1 MDKFR
6 FLFKGTVGYAS
17 FMKHSYSLNK
27 YSKDEVAQFRM
38 KVIKFH
44 DDYGSRATKEAFNV
58 GRSTVFAWKK
68 ILREANGSLTAL
80 LPASTA
86 PKTTRRMIVNSKVY
100 DFIENIRL
108 NNWRLGK
115 EKIKRLLDAYCL
127 LEGLET
133 VSESKIGRIIKV
145 NNLFLPKRG
154 RVYHNPDKKPTIPGT
169 KRVKERLPKD
179 SQVKAPG
186 DLLQLDT
193 VVKFDQ
199 RIKRYIITAID
210 LYSRFT
216 FAFAYIRLS
225 SAISLDFM
233 LKLELIAPFKIKAIK
248 TDNGMEFLGDFD
260 AYLNRRSIVHY
271 FSYPRTPKSNA
282 YIERF
287 NRTIQEEFVDG
298 HLDLFE
304 DMHSFNDKMMD
315 YLIYYN
321 TVRPHKSLDY
331 QTPMGFMISEDQ
343 KSNML
348 WTRTWG

>member
-17 FMKHSYSLNK
+17 FMKHTYSINK

-38 KVIKFH
+38 KVITFY
-44 DDYGSRATKEAFNV
+44 DSYGHKATKEAFAV
-58 GRSTVFAWKK
+58 GRSTIFVWKK
-68 ILREANGSLTAL
+68 ILKVAGGSLTAL
-80 LPASTA
+80 CPRSTA
-86 PKTTRRMIVNSKVY
+86 PKTTRRMVVNPKVY
-100 DFIENIRL
+100 DFIENLRL
-108 NNWRLGK
+108 NNYRLGK
-115 EKIKRLLDAYCL
+115 EKIKRLLDAYCTSL
-127 LEGLET
+127 GLAT
-133 VSESKIGRIIKV
+133 VSESKVGRIIKV
-145 NNLFLPKRG
+145 NRLFFPKTG
-154 RVYHNPDKKPTIPGT
+154 RVYHDPSKKPSIPGT

-179 SQVKAPG
+179 SRVKTAG

-199 RIKRYIITAID
+199 GIKRYIITAID

-216 FAFAYIRLS
+216 FVFAYMRLS
-225 SAISLDFM
+225 SAIASDFM
-233 LKLELIAPFKIKAIK
+233 MKLELIAPFKIKTIK
-248 TDNGMEFLGDFD
+248 TDNGMEFLGEFD
-260 AYLNRRSIVHY
+260 LYLNKHGIKHY

-287 NRTIQEEFVDG
+287 NRTIQEEFVDA

-304 DMHSFNDKMMD
+304 DMHTFNDKMMD

-321 TVRPHKSLDY
+321 TVRPHKSLNY
-331 QTPMGFMISEDQ
+331 QTPMGFMISEDP

-348 WTRTWG
+348 WTRTSC

>member
-100 DFIENIRL
+100 AFIENIRL

-348 WTRTWG
+348 WTRTRN

>member
-1 MDKFR
+1 
-6 FLFKGTVGYAS
+6 
-17 FMKHSYSLNK
+17 MKHSYSLNK

-287 NRTIQEEFVDG
+287 NRTIQEEFVDFTDVDPG
-298 HLDLFE
+298 NLD
-304 DMHSFNDKMMD
+304 DFNNQLLDW
-315 YLIYYN
+315 LIEYN
-321 TVRPHKSLDY
+321 NIRPHQTLAY
-331 QTPMGFMISEDQ
+331 QTPLEYIDTHQSLEEVLPMYS
-343 KSNML
+343 SH
-348 WTRTWG
+348 TCY

>member
-1 MDKFR
+1 
-6 FLFKGTVGYAS
+6 
-17 FMKHSYSLNK
+17 MKHSYSLNK

-100 DFIENIRL
+100 AFIENIRL

-216 FAFAYIRLS
+216 FAFAYMRLS

-348 WTRTWG
+348 WTHTFT

>member
-1 MDKFR
+1 
-6 FLFKGTVGYAS
+6 
-17 FMKHSYSLNK
+17 MKHSYSLNK

-216 FAFAYIRLS
+216 FAFAYMRLS

-348 WTRTWG
+348 WTRTRG

>member
-1 MDKFR
+1 
-6 FLFKGTVGYAS
+6 
-17 FMKHSYSLNK
+17 MKHSYSLNK

-348 WTRTWG
+348 WTRTRG